1 MPKADDIF
9 EQRRAFAQS
18 SHSDVVVSSSF
29 DCAQIA
35 ASRFART
42 PASGSALRNARK
54 WPPRAAGT
62 ADSRRRSAAIAAGRR
77 AP

>member
-35 ASRFART
+35 ASRFAR
-42 PASGSALRNARK
+42 ASHN
-54 WPPRAAGT
+54 
-62 ADSRRRSAAIAAGRR
+62 RRSVAPRPCCAATCTR
-77 AP
+77 